1 MLEPDEGKLSRPVLR
16 AGGESNLASLTRRYG
31 LRQCVWQHHPT
42 RKRADFPA
50 VSRHENHRGIG
61 TEGVAHVG
69 GLVPLVLPSPIT
81 QRTRKLSME
90 VSMKLRWE
98 STSVSYRAAS
108 RFYDC

>member
-1 MLEPDEGKLSRPVLR
+1 MAVRGWGWEKAKAVLERDG
-16 AGGESNLASLTRRYG
+16 YG
-31 LRQCVWQHHPT
+31 LSHHPT